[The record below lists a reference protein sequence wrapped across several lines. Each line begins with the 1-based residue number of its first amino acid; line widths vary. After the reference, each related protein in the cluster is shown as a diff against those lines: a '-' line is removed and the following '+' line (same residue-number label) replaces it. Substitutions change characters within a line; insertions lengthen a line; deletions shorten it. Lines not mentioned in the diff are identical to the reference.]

1 MSYKSIL
8 KSNIKSIDGTKI
20 QKRNVRVVCLNGEAG
35 KTVQSVITQNSS
47 ELFGGYAMNKMTAGL
62 DGNKDFTVK
71 FAIRD
76 GAQYFYDKL
85 NAILNDKSVPAGES
99 EKSKWEKAGEK
110 AKETLVGI
118 ADQIFGGQ
126 PAAPAVAEPTAPAVA
141 EPAAATE
148 PAGNGSG
155 NKTLIIAGV
164 AVIVILVIALVVW
177 KKKK

>member
-126 PAAPAVAEPTAPAVA
+126 PAAPAVAEP
-141 EPAAATE
+141 AAATE

>member
-85 NAILNDKSVPAGES
+85 NAILNDKSVPVGES

-110 AKETLVGI
+110 AKETLGGI

-126 PAAPAVAEPTAPAVA
+126 PAAPVVA
-141 EPAAATE
+141 EPAAPAATE